1 MWIGVETL
9 ELTLPYSK
17 FIIWT
22 ELLFLNWLE
31 QIRHAGNDC
40 E

>member
-1 MWIGVETL
+1 MWIGVEIL
-9 ELTLPYSK
+9 ELTPSYSK

-31 QIRHAGNDC
+31 QIRRAGNDC